1 MATKKTKQ
9 TLVEKA
15 TFKALGLAT
24 KANDFALL
32 KTEQAFDASLG
43 FAQKSM
49 GFTTM
54 VVKKG
59 LDISATQQDLVFDLL
74 HGVKKRIVKN

>member
-9 TLVEKA
+9 TMIEKA
-15 TFKALGLAT
+15 AYKALGLAT
-24 KANDFALL
+24 KANDFALST
-32 KTEQAFDASLG
+32 TEKAFNTSFKVANKSLDI
-43 FAQKSM
+43 
-49 GFTTM
+49 THN

-59 LDISATQQDLVFDLL
+59 LDISATQQDLVFDVL